1 MDRYTAETPGLFAA
15 LTSDEARA
23 LMDALIT
30 PSTAERHGFNSN
42 RIGAALPPES
52 PTAWTYS
59 DIASEICHLH
69 SEVSVHSLLAGERE
83 TGAWIAAREA
93 GYSAAAADAAAAAT
107 WRHAARDAARDAEL
121 AAQVQA

>member
-15 LTSDEARA
+15 LTWEEARA

-30 PSTAERHGFNSN
+30 RDSETRRGFNAN
-42 RIGAALPPES
+42 RIGTALPPES
-52 PTAWTYS
+52 RTAWTYS
-59 DIASEICHLH
+59 DIATEICHLH
-69 SEVSVHSLLAGERE
+69 SEVAAHALTASERE
-83 TGAWIAAREA
+83 TAAWIAARQA
-93 GYSAAAADAAAAAT
+93 GCSAAAADAAAAAT